1 VGDRY
6 NDGSDRKVQVKSL
19 AMPNVLRQDGFRIV
33 IYLDD
38 HLPSHVHVFRAE
50 EEVKISL
57 GSDIEPPQILELRGK
72 PRTGVKALEIV
83 MQHQTA
89 LLQAWENI
97 HGQV

>member
-1 VGDRY
+1 
-6 NDGSDRKVQVKSL
+6 
-19 AMPNVLRQDGFRIV
+19 MPNIFRKDGFRVV

-57 GSDIEPPQILELRGK
+57 GNETTPPSIIELRGK
-72 PRTGVKALEIV
+72 PRTGVQALELV
-83 MQHQTA
+83 TQKQTE

-97 HGQV
+97 HGTP